1 MRSSRW
7 IWFIPTL
14 LAVILLVGGCTSDSA
29 ASEEPPEETAARVE
43 EVDDSHPPRIILTDR
58 AQLRL
63 GIETTPVRTL
73 PSKLHGPATLVI
85 PYSAVVYDADGKSW
99 AFAVRAPLTYQRAP
113 IVIDSIKNDLVS
125 LSKGPTPGTQ
135 VVTVG
140 APELVGIEAGISG
153 EE

>member
-7 IWFIPTL
+7 IWFVPAL

-43 EVDDSHPPRIILTDR
+43 EVDESQPARIILTDR

-63 GIETTPVRTL
+63 GIETTPVRVL
-73 PSKLHGPATLVI
+73 PGKPHGRATLII
-85 PYSAVVYDADGKSW
+85 PYSAVVYDADGESW
-99 AFAVRAPLTYQRAP
+99 AFAVRAPLTYQRVP
-113 IVIDSIKNDLVS
+113 IVIDSIKNDRVT
-125 LSKGPTPGTQ
+125 LSKGPAPGTQ
-135 VVTVG
+135 VVIVG
-140 APELVGIEAGISG
+140 APELVGVEAGISG